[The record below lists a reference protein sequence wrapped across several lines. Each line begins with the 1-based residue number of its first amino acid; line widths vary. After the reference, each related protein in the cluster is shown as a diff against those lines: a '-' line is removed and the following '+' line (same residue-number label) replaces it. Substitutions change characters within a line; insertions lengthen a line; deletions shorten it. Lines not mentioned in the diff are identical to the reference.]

1 MVKYRMKIFGRTKV
15 KNIPI
20 KHHYIPQFILKN
32 FCDEEG
38 FLWYKDIKTNTIENF
53 STKDIYFENNLYRDE
68 REKKDKDSVEIEL
81 ALSKYEDE
89 ISKILLSR
97 YYSEKKFYITLKEQE
112 AIKLFIAIMG
122 FRSKRA
128 SEYFKNT
135 NGDLAKDYY
144 HKYQN
149 DEDYDYLWKRNLK
162 ELVKCRSYMEVMLN
176 PDIDDPIKGFM
187 LRDTGGTN
195 SFIRLIESEN
205 EEFILSD
212 AIPFVMCAEDKNG
225 MELIMYE
232 AFPISPKR
240 ALLIIYKYPQY
251 NIRYSDSILSKGFFE
266 EPVVKDGKIEIYVK
280 TIKDERVKEFN
291 RQLRE
296 ISQFGLVSRTD
307 KFN

>member
-1 MVKYRMKIFGRTKV
+1 MKNK
-15 KNIPI
+15 PI

-38 FLWYKDIKTNTIENF
+38 FLWYKDVKTNTIENF

-89 ISKILLSR
+89 ISKILLPR
-97 YYSEKKFYITLKEQE
+97 YYFEKKFYITLNEHE
-112 AIKLFIAIMG
+112 TIKLFIAIMG

-162 ELVKCRSYMEVMLN
+162 ELVKCRSYMEVMVN
-176 PDIDDPIKGFM
+176 SNIDDPIKGFM

-195 SFIRLIESEN
+195 SFLRVIESEN

-225 MELIMYE
+225 LELIMYE

-240 ALLIIYKYPQY
+240 ALLIIYQYPQF
-251 NIRYSDSILSKGFFE
+251 NIRYNDAILSKGFFE
-266 EPVVKDGKIEIYVK
+266 EPAVKDGKIEMYVK
-280 TIKDERVKEFN
+280 TIKDNRVKEFN
-291 RQLRE
+291 RQLVE
-296 ISQFGLVSRTD
+296 ISQFGLVSRTG